1 MEGIILTLVMLL
13 GGLWIIVLIAILLRG
28 GKDGKSETK
37 GCKVSKKHRRSR
49 NKNERWKNER
59 I

>member
-28 GKDGKSETK
+28 SKDEKSETK
-37 GCKVSKKHRRSR
+37 GRKVSKKTQEEQ
-49 NKNERWKNER
+49 K
-59 I
+59 